1 MRRTHGTIEILQM
14 ISFRLHDISTSPLL
28 PILFCHNIYLTPSFA
43 FHRSITIDSSTSRHD
58 LVSILLTLR
67 NKTICNEPVKAR
79 LRTQSSATAQTN
91 STPRYYNNT
100 YSSQR
105 STNGSNVY
113 AGDRITYSR
122 KFNKQY
128 SKQRGGKN
136 SNDKQQSKKSKP
148 IEKPTVPPPP
158 LVEEHFP
165 GLGSDGN
172 IAPKKDVTGSAYA
185 AALLKA
191 APPVAEVS
199 TGASVARTEKK
210 ANSSPRKVCNFQM
223 YLKWIK

>member
-1 MRRTHGTIEILQM
+1 MRGTHGKIENLQQ
-14 ISFRLHDISTSPLL
+14 ISFRLKWHFYFTFL
-28 PILFCHNIYLTPSFA
+28 PILCCHTIYLTQSSG

-91 STPRYYNNT
+91 STPRHYNNT

-105 STNGSNVY
+105 SSNGSNVY

-148 IEKPTVPPPP
+148 IEKPNVPPPP

-165 GLGSDGN
+165 GLGGDGN
-172 IAPKKDVTGSAYA
+172 AAPKKDVTGSAYA

-210 ANSSPRKVCNFQM
+210 ANSSPRKVCNFQC
-223 YLKWIK
+223 I